1 MAEIEAE
8 IEQITHAIWASL
20 FKLPLTTDGTGGA
33 SSEPAVTACV
43 QIVGA
48 WQGAVMLQCPV
59 SLGTTLADQ
68 MFQAGSVPTLEE
80 VRDALGELTNMLG
93 GNLKAVLPG
102 PSQISLPTVA
112 VGSDYDV
119 GVPDATVL
127 TRVSFTCDG
136 EPLHVTLF
144 EATVKADALEP

>member
-8 IEQITHAIWASL
+8 IEQITRAIWASL
-20 FKLPLTTDGTGGA
+20 FELPLSTDGAGSS

-43 QIVGA
+43 QIVGS
-48 WQGAVMLQCPV
+48 WQGAVMLQCPL
-59 SLGTTLADQ
+59 SLATTLADQ
-68 MFQAGSVPTLEE
+68 MFQAGSAPTLEE

-127 TRVSFTCDG
+127 ARGSFTCDG
-136 EPLHVTLF
+136 EPLLVTVF
-144 EATVKADALEP
+144 EATVKAGPLEP